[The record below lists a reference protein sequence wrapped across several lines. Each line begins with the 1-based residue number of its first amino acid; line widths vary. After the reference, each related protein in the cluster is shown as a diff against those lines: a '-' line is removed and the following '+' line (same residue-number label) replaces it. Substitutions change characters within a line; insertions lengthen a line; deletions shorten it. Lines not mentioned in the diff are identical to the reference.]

1 MDTENGDKK
10 CLEAANMK
18 FLKSNHQRNER

>member
-18 FLKSNHQRNER
+18 FLKSNQQRDER

>member
-18 FLKSNHQRNER
+18 FLTSNPQCDER